1 MESNAN
7 SNSNSN
13 SDSDSDDCQ
22 IVEPNAPT
30 VDSAPQIPRK
40 RQRTEEEK
48 AKAQDA
54 KKRKKQAA
62 DAHNASLKNSEITTE
77 CVEMY
82 INTNAVIKDTHFPN
96 HTGTLMELA
105 LQLANK

>member
-1 MESNAN
+1 MESNA
-7 SNSNSN
+7 NSNSN

-54 KKRKKQAA
+54 KKKKKQAA
-62 DAHNASLKNSEITTE
+62 DAHNASLKNREITSE
-77 CVEMY
+77 CMTTY
-82 INTNAVIKDTHFPN
+82 MNAVACLKDTHFPD

-105 LQLANK
+105 LQLANKL